1 MHCECTVNWLYDRQ
15 TEEFWT
21 NLVTLRLEQDKNAAM
36 LDGFMI
42 SAAKFF
48 GKEG

>member
-1 MHCECTVNWLYDRQ
+1 
-15 TEEFWT
+15 
-21 NLVTLRLEQDKNAAM
+21 M

-48 GKEG
+48 GKEGCKTVVKRLTNIN